1 MELDRMKNIIVSGY
15 KGQVQMQDAIDLII
29 EYMTDTRGSV
39 HQPVLDFICQ
49 QGNPISMQM
58 LQRAFEISMQYFENT
73 KVIITKLYSK
83 DLVLLNVY

>member
-15 KGQVQMQDAIDLII
+15 KGQVQMQDAIDLIT
-29 EYMTDTRGSV
+29 EYMTDTRGSIY
-39 HQPVLDFICQ
+39 QPLMDFMLQ

-83 DLVLLNVY
+83 DSVMLNVY